1 MVKKA
6 IMKFAFNINA
16 IFNYINIKRKKVI
29 VGKKLTINGKISLH

>member
-16 IFNYINIKRKKVI
+16 IFNYINIKRKVI
-29 VGKKLTINGKISLH
+29 QSVL